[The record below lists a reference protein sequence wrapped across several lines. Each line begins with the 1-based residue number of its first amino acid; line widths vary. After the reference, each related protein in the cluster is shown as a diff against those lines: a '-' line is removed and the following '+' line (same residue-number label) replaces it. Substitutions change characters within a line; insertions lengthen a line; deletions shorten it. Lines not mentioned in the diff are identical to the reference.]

1 MDTAQPC
8 FEDGLRERRAAAAA
22 STGDGAVLLDARRP
36 GDVPQ
41 AEPVKTLPV
50 ETLSEARRP
59 PRKIGA
65 LLYSGLFAASVLAMG
80 ALAAQR
86 ALPFVWPADAS
97 LRVGEVARR
106 FESHY
111 DAVFPVRTLGTNL
124 WAAIQYTLFGE
135 GRPGVVVGKDGWLY
149 TQEEF
154 RGWADGAARVE
165 AHLGTIAEIDRLLA
179 RRGTA
184 LIVALLP
191 AKARIYP
198 EHHPEKTPA
207 PIHKDLYAHTRR
219 GLLDRGITAPDLFT
233 ALARCKSREQVFLR
247 TDTHWTPGGA
257 RCAAA
262 DIVATV
268 QRSGR
273 MNPQQRVYR
282 TEPGVIREH
291 SGDLLRFLP
300 LTPYFSS
307 LLPPADQVVEM
318 HTQSPAAN
326 DLLGDTPAP
335 EVILV
340 GTSYSADPSWNFVGF
355 LQAGLGED
363 VLNLADSGRGPFA
376 PMLDYLRDPT
386 APVPR
391 LLIWEI
397 PERYLPAEAAQALDG
412 IADAPSHAA
421 PNAPDAI
428 R

>member
-1 MDTAQPC
+1 MDTAQPS
-8 FEDGLRERRAAAAA
+8 FEDGLREKGAAAG
-22 STGDGAVLLDARRP
+22 SPTGRDAVLPDPLRR
-36 GDVPQ
+36 GDVSLGEP
-41 AEPVKTLPV
+41 AEPEVLV
-50 ETLSEARRP
+50 ETQRP
-59 PRKIGA
+59 LPKIGA
-65 LLYSGLFAASVLAMG
+65 LLHGGLFAASVLALG

-154 RGWADGAARVE
+154 RGWPDAAASVE
-165 AHLGTIAEIDRLLA
+165 ANLETIAEIDQLLA

-198 EHHPEKTPA
+198 EHYPEKTPA
-207 PIHKDLYAHTRR
+207 PIHLDLYARARR

-233 ALARCKSREQVFLR
+233 ALAHCKGREPVFLR
-247 TDTHWTPGGA
+247 TDTHWTPAGA

-273 MNPQQRVYR
+273 MSAHRRAYH
-282 TEPGVIREH
+282 TEAGTSREH

-300 LTPYFSS
+300 MTPYFSS
-307 LLPPADQVVEM
+307 LLPPVDQVAEM
-318 HTQSPAAN
+318 HTQSAAAN
-326 DLLGDTPAP
+326 DLLADTPAP
-335 EVILV
+335 EVVLV

-355 LQAGLGED
+355 LQEGLGED
-363 VLNLADSGRGPFA
+363 VLNMADSGHGPFA
-376 PMLDYLRDPT
+376 PMLGYLRDPT

-391 LLIWEI
+391 LVIWEI
-397 PERYLPAEAAQALDG
+397 PERYLPAETAQAVDG
-412 IADAPSHAA
+412 IAGKPSRAA
-421 PNAPDAI
+421 PGAPDAS

>member
-1 MDTAQPC
+1 MERAQSPLEVGIREGHAVAEAAPLPDTALLGACDRSQGPLLHTAADA
-8 FEDGLRERRAAAAA
+8 DGAARSRRA
-22 STGDGAVLLDARRP
+22 
-36 GDVPQ
+36 
-41 AEPVKTLPV
+41 LP
-50 ETLSEARRP
+50 
-59 PRKIGA
+59 KIGA
-65 LLYSGLFAASVLAMG
+65 LLHGGLFAASVLALG
-80 ALAAQR
+80 AFAAQR
-86 ALPFVWPADAS
+86 ALPFVCPADAS

-135 GRPGVVVGKDGWLY
+135 GRPGVIVGADGWLY

-154 RGWADGAARVE
+154 RGWPDAQHRVE
-165 AHLGTIAEIDRLLA
+165 SHLATIAEVDRLLA

-198 EHHPEKTPA
+198 EHRAEQMPA

-219 GLLDRGITAPDLFT
+219 GLLDRGVTAPDLFT
-233 ALARCKSREQVFLR
+233 ALARCKGREQVFLR
-247 TDTHWTPGGA
+247 TDTHWTPAGA

-273 MNPQQRVYR
+273 MNPRQQVYR
-282 TEPGVIREH
+282 TEQGTIREH

-300 LTPYFSS
+300 LTPYFAS
-307 LLPPADQVVEM
+307 LLPPADQVVET

-326 DLLGDTPAP
+326 DLLADTPAP
-335 EVILV
+335 EVVLV
-340 GTSYSADPSWNFVGF
+340 GTSYSADPLWNFVGF
-355 LQAGLGED
+355 LQEGLGED
-363 VLNLADSGRGPFA
+363 VLNLADPGRGPFA
-376 PMLDYLRDPT
+376 PMLDYLRDTT
-386 APVPR
+386 APLPR
-391 LLIWEI
+391 LVIWEI
-397 PERYLPAEAAQALDG
+397 PERYLPAESAQALDG
-412 IADAPSHAA
+412 ITDEPSQAA
-421 PNAPDAI
+421 PNAPDAS